1 MKAKVVIGRFQV
13 AELTEGHLYLL
24 NYVNKQEG
32 QLIVLIGSNPA
43 IYTRR
48 NELPFSAR
56 REMIKEKFPH
66 AIIKCI
72 FDKREDSFWSD
83 EVDNIL
89 KGYEDVMLY
98 TGRDGFNKYYTGIH
112 PVVVLKPTSIEI
124 SGTKMREMIKDSQR
138 NTVDWREGVIHAI
151 QNKFPTA
158 FPTVDIA
165 PIKRS
170 FGGERIQVLMG
181 RKSDRTTMCFIGGF
195 VDPEDKS
202 LEDAAWREL
211 KEETGGNLQT
221 LELKYIS
228 SRKVEDFRY
237 KGSGD
242 GIISSFFVTWVTG
255 GSWIPS
261 DDIVELKWID
271 INDLDHTNVSDVHHN
286 ILSDLKIYIKSI
298 L

>member
-43 IYTRR
+43 TYTRR
-48 NELPFSAR
+48 NELPFSSRKA
-56 REMIKEKFPH
+56 MIKKEFPD
-66 AIIKCI
+66 AIVKCI
-72 FDKREDSFWSD
+72 FDKREDPIWSR
-83 EVDNIL
+83 EVDAIL
-89 KGYEDVMLY
+89 SEYDDVMLY
-98 TGRDGFNKYYTGIH
+98 TGRDGFDKYYTGVF
-112 PVVVLKPTSIEI
+112 PVVVINPALDT
-124 SGTKMREMIKDSQR
+124 SGTKMREMIKDREINSE
-138 NTVDWREGVIHAI
+138 DWREGVIHAI

-170 FGGERIQVLMG
+170 FGGERIEVLMG

-202 LEDAAWREL
+202 LEAAAWREL
-211 KEETGGNLQT
+211 REETGGNLQT

-237 KGSGD
+237 IGSGD
-242 GIISSFFVTWVTG
+242 GIISSFFVTWVMG
-255 GSWIPS
+255 GSFTAS
-261 DDIVELKWID
+261 DDIVELKWMD
-271 INDLDHTNVSDVHHN
+271 INDLNDKNVSDVHHEL
-286 ILSDLKIYIKSI
+286 LSDLKNHIKSI
-298 L
+298 V

>member
-13 AELTEGHLYLL
+13 AELTAGHLHLL
-24 NYVNKQEG
+24 NYVNEQEG
-32 QLIVLIGSNPA
+32 QLIVLIGSSPA
-43 IYTRR
+43 PYTRR
-48 NELPFSAR
+48 NELSFSSR
-56 REMIKEKFPH
+56 RDMIKREFPH

-72 FDKREDSFWSD
+72 FDKRDDAFWSR
-83 EVDNIL
+83 EVDGMFNE
-89 KGYEDVMLY
+89 YEDVMLY
-98 TGRDGFNKYYTGIH
+98 TGRDGFNKYYTGIF
-112 PVVVLKPTSIEI
+112 PVVVINPTLDT
-124 SGTKMREMIKDSQR
+124 SGTKVRSEIKDR
-138 NTVDWREGVIHAI
+138 EINTKDWREGVIHAI

-165 PIKRS
+165 PIKRT
-170 FGGERIQVLMG
+170 FGGERIEVLMG

-202 LEDAAWREL
+202 LEAAAWREL

-237 KGSGD
+237 RGSGD
-242 GIISSFFVTWVTG
+242 GIISSFFVTWVIG
-255 GSWIPS
+255 GSWKPS
-261 DDIVELKWID
+261 DDIVELRWID
-271 INDLDHTNVSDVHHN
+271 INDLSEKNVSDVHHEL
-286 ILSDLKIYIKSI
+286 LSDLKTYVKSI

>member
-43 IYTRR
+43 TYTRR

-72 FDKREDSFWSD
+72 FDKREDAIWSR
-83 EVDNIL
+83 EVDAIL
-89 KGYEDVMLY
+89 SEYDDVMLY
-98 TGRDGFNKYYTGIH
+98 TGRDGFDKYYTGVF
-112 PVVVLKPTSIEI
+112 PVVVINPALDT
-124 SGTKMREMIKDSQR
+124 SGTKMREMIKDREINSE
-138 NTVDWREGVIHAI
+138 DWREGVIHAI

-170 FGGERIQVLMG
+170 FGGERIEVLMG

-202 LEDAAWREL
+202 LEAAAWREL
-211 KEETGGNLQT
+211 REETGGNLQT

-237 KGSGD
+237 IGSGD
-242 GIISSFFVTWVTG
+242 GIISSFFVTWVMG
-255 GSWIPS
+255 GSFTAS
-261 DDIVELKWID
+261 DDIVELKWMD
-271 INDLDHTNVSDVHHN
+271 INDLNDKNVSDVHHEL
-286 ILSDLKIYIKSI
+286 LSDLKNHIKSI
-298 L
+298 V